1 MKSFN
6 KFLSE
11 ISHQAR
17 SPEEQRFKDTH
28 QVQKIDHPAAEESQF
43 TGEIKGNPSVKNRG
57 DQKGEK
63 ANDSYDPQHQGQADD
78 SSFLESAEE
87 ADEDQLHELSKDS
100 LSKYAV
106 KATAAKAA
114 SKMQLDKKKKSSD
127 LAHQGKRPT
136 SVPGKKGVTLDKSLQ
151 YDKTIRKSQKT
162 LAKRE
167 KGLQRAGERLLRKEE
182 VETLDEL
189 KARTIGSYIRKAT
202 DNLARQKS
210 SLASVEKRNA
220 DSMEYRGKVGAGMK
234 SMEKIHRDNIKKRE
248 KGLDRADKALAKK
261 EEFETLDEL
270 DTQVMIEGLEL
281 ALDEV
286 TQAAS
291 RRAVNVTG
299 PDGKT
304 RTVYKKSR
312 AVSHDEYGNEKI
324 KTEESVEETGEII
337 EENFKQG
344 ILKLKDRSSVILK
357 KEDADILNK
366 LFKDISK
373 AGSKKMSETVMKN
386 KKGFQE
392 ILNFAKE
399 AEK

>member
-1 MKSFN
+1 
-6 KFLSE
+6 
-11 ISHQAR
+11 
-17 SPEEQRFKDTH
+17 
-28 QVQKIDHPAAEESQF
+28 
-43 TGEIKGNPSVKNRG
+43 
-57 DQKGEK
+57 
-63 ANDSYDPQHQGQADD
+63 
-78 SSFLESAEE
+78 
-87 ADEDQLHELSKDS
+87 
-100 LSKYAV
+100 
-106 KATAAKAA
+106 
-114 SKMQLDKKKKSSD
+114 
-127 LAHQGKRPT
+127 
-136 SVPGKKGVTLDKSLQ
+136 
-151 YDKTIRKSQKT
+151 
-162 LAKRE
+162 
-167 KGLQRAGERLLRKEE
+167 
-182 VETLDEL
+182 
-189 KARTIGSYIRKAT
+189 
-202 DNLARQKS
+202 
-210 SLASVEKRNA
+210 
-220 DSMEYRGKVGAGMK
+220 
-234 SMEKIHRDNIKKRE
+234 
-248 KGLDRADKALAKK
+248 
-261 EEFETLDEL
+261 
-270 DTQVMIEGLEL
+270 MIEGLEL